1 MILFRFISN
10 LCQEKV
16 REVTSMQIKI
26 NIDWKKLKSLAKKNI
41 KWRRKLFKIS
51 ALKSLRKR
59 EEKLKVNKISF
70 RSYQLR
76 KWKKNAK
83 VKRNLISIWTLL
95 ETHKSWREV
104 NQKSIKFLFR
114 FIFRRKFSHDKE
126 FLWD

>member
-26 NIDWKKLKSLAKKNI
+26 NIDCKKLKSLAKKNI

-51 ALKSLRKR
+51 ALKIYETRRKAQS
-59 EEKLKVNKISF
+59 KQNFF